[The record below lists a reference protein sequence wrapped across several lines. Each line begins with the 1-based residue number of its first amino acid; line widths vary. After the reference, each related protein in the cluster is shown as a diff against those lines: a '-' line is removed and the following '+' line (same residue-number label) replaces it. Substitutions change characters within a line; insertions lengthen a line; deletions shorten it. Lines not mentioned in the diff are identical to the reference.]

1 MAWIVALSSY
11 GRAQEQERMRTP
23 AEMMAIMEADLQGS
37 AESIYGSDRAAQWNA
52 LVNGTP
58 IDKNQAIRDALQLP
72 SPPRQPPVA
81 TGTVSVSSLRHTVPK
96 PAVKDFQ
103 RAHKLATSG
112 KLLDAAQ
119 ALEKALALDPDFQ
132 EARENLGGLY
142 LRLGRLA
149 EAEPHL
155 HRAIELDPSS
165 SAAHSNLSAVQLLA
179 GDLGAAERT
188 ARRALELSR
197 DNDWAR
203 FVLGVTLLRNAA
215 TYSEALR
222 HLESAA
228 RSVPAARETLNA
240 LQAK

>member
-1 MAWIVALSSY
+1 
-11 GRAQEQERMRTP
+11 
-23 AEMMAIMEADLQGS
+23 MMAIMEADLHGRT
-37 AESIYGSDRAAQWNA
+37 ETMDGSDLGARWNA

-81 TGTVSVSSLRHTVPK
+81 TGTVSVSSLRHAVPK
-96 PAVKDFQ
+96 RAVKDFN
-103 RAHKLATSG
+103 RARKLAASG

-119 ALEKALALDPDFQ
+119 ELEKALALDPDFE

-142 LRLGRLA
+142 LRLGRPA

-155 HRAIELDPSS
+155 RRAIELDPSS
-165 SAAHSNLSAVQLLA
+165 SAAHSNLSIVQLLA

-215 TYSEALR
+215 TYSDALR

>member
-1 MAWIVALSSY
+1 
-11 GRAQEQERMRTP
+11 
-23 AEMMAIMEADLQGS
+23 MAIMEADLHGRT
-37 AESIYGSDRAAQWNA
+37 ETMDGSDLGARWNA

-81 TGTVSVSSLRHTVPK
+81 TGTVSVSSLRHAVPK
-96 PAVKDFQ
+96 PAVKDFN
-103 RAHKLATSG
+103 RARKLAASG

-119 ALEKALALDPDFQ
+119 ELEKALALDPDFE

-142 LRLGRLA
+142 LRLGRPA

-155 HRAIELDPSS
+155 RRAIELDPSS
-165 SAAHSNLSAVQLLA
+165 SAAHSNLSIFQLLA

-215 TYSEALR
+215 TYSDALR